1 MSSSSFKGDEFI
13 ADVSTAVA
21 EGHTRFTCLSRKLSF
36 DVPTPEVTKMRN
48 GRFIMRVA
56 CPWLATNGRPLTAC
70 KFASRAAYEL
80 QQAQAKEE
88 EASDASSS
96 SSATEE

>member
-96 SSATEE
+96 SATEE

>member
-36 DVPTPEVTKMRN
+36 DVPTPEVTRMRN
-48 GRFIMRVA
+48 GRYIMRVA

-80 QQAQAKEE
+80 QAKEE

>member
-13 ADVSTAVA
+13 ADMSTAVA

-48 GRFIMRVA
+48 GRYIMRVA

-70 KFASRAAYEL
+70 KFASRAAYES
-80 QQAQAKEE
+80 QAKEE